1 MGHTVCP
8 NLVRGSKFFVIK
20 HFLNRP
26 VRSRTDL
33 NHAEMRARR
42 KPQSTYKSPSGVED
56 LLVPPTRSSNVQSC
70 ASPELVSRSSPL
82 PPEVTDGIIYCDIQR
97 RKTRKCPV
105 SRTLPLYHPLGRLAL
120 SLPPLD
126 PSAYGL
132 PIPVLTDESSRRLS
146 GRTRRPVAKLR
157 ELEEEEMAVPIP
169 TVSSIAAVAA
179 REVKERPSPRKRR
192 VGGAKRKRKEVE
204 DGDATYPAKRSRLP
218 RGAANADEESP
229 TEMEA
234 AATDATPG
242 PDETNT
248 ERRLQQ
254 FATTRS
260 TRSTRRQN
268 SPESRDRE
276 SRDSPE
282 SRDQESRDSSL
293 SDTCSHKMKT
303 EANAQEKEEGELSE
317 ECVI

>member
-1 MGHTVCP
+1 
-8 NLVRGSKFFVIK
+8 
-20 HFLNRP
+20 
-26 VRSRTDL
+26 
-33 NHAEMRARR
+33 MRVRR
-42 KPQSTYKSPSGVED
+42 KPQFTYKSPSGVED
-56 LLVPPTRSSNVQSC
+56 LLVPATRSSNVQSC
-70 ASPELVSRSSPL
+70 ASPELASRSSPL
-82 PPEVTDGIIYCDIQR
+82 PPEITEGIIYCDTQR

-120 SLPPLD
+120 SLPLLD

-132 PIPVLTDESSRRLS
+132 PIPTLTDESSRRLS

-157 ELEEEEMAVPIP
+157 ELEEDMAVPIP

-192 VGGAKRKRKEVE
+192 AGGAKRKRKEVE
-204 DGDATYPAKRSRLP
+204 DGDATYPAKRSRLL

-229 TEMEA
+229 TEIEA

-248 ERRLQQ
+248 ERRLQR
-254 FATTRS
+254 FATTRL
-260 TRSTRRQN
+260 TRSTRR
-268 SPESRDRE
+268 PESRDRE

-282 SRDQESRDSSL
+282 SRDSSL
-293 SDTCSHKMKT
+293 SDTASLKMKT

>member
-1 MGHTVCP
+1 
-8 NLVRGSKFFVIK
+8 
-20 HFLNRP
+20 
-26 VRSRTDL
+26 
-33 NHAEMRARR
+33 MRVPR
-42 KPQSTYKSPSGVED
+42 KPQFTYKSPSGVED
-56 LLVPPTRSSNVQSC
+56 LLVPPTRSSNLQSC
-70 ASPELVSRSSPL
+70 ASAELVSRSSPL
-82 PPEVTDGIIYCDIQR
+82 PPEITDGIIYCGTQC

-132 PIPVLTDESSRRLS
+132 PIPALTDESTRRLS

-157 ELEEEEMAVPIP
+157 ELEEEMAVPIP

-242 PDETNT
+242 PDETNP

-254 FATTRS
+254 FATTRL
-260 TRSTRRQN
+260 TRSTRRQT

-276 SRDSPE
+276 SRDSP
-282 SRDQESRDSSL
+282 ESRDSSL